1 MVLEILNA
9 ILDKYRRKPSPKR
22 PSRIEVAKTVG
33 IRNPYSIDES
43 VIPTERYLETDG
55 AVTCERTN
63 QSPNPPETVIARYIL
78 PTGKTEVIAHTEYA
92 KILKEQYDLDGQE
105 AEVFALNQAGWDVQD
120 LTDIGI
126 SGDPSNLLNSA
137 KMKVDSNNHQ

>member
-1 MVLEILNA
+1 MVLEVLNA
-9 ILDKYRRKPSPKR
+9 IVDKYRRKPSPKR

-55 AVTCERTN
+55 AVPCERTN
-63 QSPNPPETVIARYIL
+63 QSPNPPETVIARYSL
-78 PTGKTEVIAHTEYA
+78 PTGETEVIAHTEYA
-92 KILKEQYDLDGQE
+92 KILKEQYSLDDQE
-105 AEVFALNQAGWDVQD
+105 AEVLALSQAGWDVQD

-126 SGDPSNLLNSA
+126 SEDPSDFLNSA